1 MKSEDLVAI
10 LDFLYCGEAN
20 VYQENLDSFLAI
32 AEELQLKG
40 LMGKGNNDELETPKK
55 RKVPVYKNE
64 SSISSFSESPQDQ
77 IVTTEYD
84 ASIRTM
90 ALTSNFPNDFQ
101 ELDNKTNSMMM
112 KTSNKNARGK
122 LLYKCTLCGKE
133 AEQTQVKNHIEVN
146 HLEGISLP
154 CNQCEKTFTSRNS
167 LRVHSSSYHK
177 RNFLPQTNISG
188 LELL

>member
-1 MKSEDLVAI
+1 MR
-10 LDFLYCGEAN
+10 FLIFIYG
-20 VYQENLDSFLAI
+20 
-32 AEELQLKG
+32 LKG
-40 LMGKGNNDELETPKK
+40 LMGKENNDELETPKK

-133 AEQTQVKNHIEVN
+133 APQTNLMNHIEAN
-146 HLEGISLP
+146 HLEGISVP
-154 CNQCEKTFTSRNS
+154 CNLCEKTFRSRNA
-167 LRVHSSSYHK
+167 LAKHNQRFHK
-177 RNFLPQTNISG
+177 RNFSS
-188 LELL
+188 

>member
-1 MKSEDLVAI
+1 M
-10 LDFLYCGEAN
+10 DFLYCGEAN

-64 SSISSFSESPQDQ
+64 SGISTFSESPQDQ

-177 RNFLPQTNISG
+177 RNFSPQTNISG
-188 LELL
+188 QELL